1 MSSSSSLSFEGIRRE
16 APQPSV
22 LPQAPSPY
30 LTRQTLTL
38 SQLTP
43 GQYIDTIARVASIK
57 VSEKQDQMG
66 SRTVTTGMLEDRTFK
81 VAYLSYKVSLPL
93 ALNSAFR
100 FKSVYVHE
108 FEDRSLLL
116 ILTEYS
122 RAQPVEI
129 SSIKD
134 FYWTPRIGTIA
145 RPVLDVSLNGIISGI
160 SDSSGLVKRCNECR
174 RVIFGECPQGCKK
187 GWDDPASGL
196 S

>member
-1 MSSSSSLSFEGIRRE
+1 MSSSSLSLDGVRRE

-22 LPQAPSPY
+22 LPRAPSIY
-30 LTRQTLTL
+30 QTRQTLTL

-43 GQYIDTIARVASIK
+43 GQYIDTVARIASIK

-66 SRTVTTGMLEDRTFK
+66 SRTVASGMLEDRTFK
-81 VAYLSYKVSLPL
+81 VAYLSYKLSIPL
-93 ALNSAFR
+93 AMNSAFK
-100 FKSVYVHE
+100 FQSVYVHE

-134 FYWTPRIGTIA
+134 FFWAPRIGTIA
-145 RPVLDVSLNGIISGI
+145 RPVLDVSLNGVISGI
-160 SDSSGLVKRCNECR
+160 SNSSGL
-174 RVIFGECPQGCKK
+174 
-187 GWDDPASGL
+187 
-196 S
+196 

>member
-1 MSSSSSLSFEGIRRE
+1 MSSSSLSLDGIRRE

-30 LTRQTLTL
+30 QTRQTLTL
-38 SQLTP
+38 SQLAP
-43 GQYIDTIARVASIK
+43 GQYIDTVARVASIK

-66 SRTVTTGMLEDRTFK
+66 TRTVASGMLEDRIFK

-116 ILTEYS
+116 IMTEYS

-134 FYWTPRIGTIA
+134 FSWIPRIGTIT
-145 RPVLDVSLNGIISGI
+145 RPVLYVALSGI
-160 SDSSGLVKRCNECR
+160 NSRLSDSSGLVKRCNDCR
-174 RVIFGECPQGCKK
+174 RVI
-187 GWDDPASGL
+187 
-196 S
+196 